1 MTIAISI
8 IATLAAVGVGCGLF
22 YAGRW
27 YERRRLTG
35 LVAWAQ
41 EEVDAATLAM
51 IEAAEL
57 HADIVTDESEARVH

>member
-1 MTIAISI
+1 MTIVVSI
-8 IATLAAVGVGCGLF
+8 VITLAAVGVGCGLF

-27 YERRRLTG
+27 FERRRLTG

-51 IEAAEL
+51 IEAAGLQAGSLPE
-57 HADIVTDESEARVH
+57 ESEARVH